1 MKNLKKWMTATV
13 CVAVAGSIGHAEMAV
28 DFLTVD
34 ASPDSPANYGWG
46 YDSSKKQSKG
56 ICVQFSSTDT
66 YPGGA
71 SRQESHYELAE
82 STSDIVKKSSLSGSA
97 SLEAVAGTA
106 KISTN
111 NKTGVVANTEASNYN
126 LTLFASAYR
135 YDEPVFRYL
144 ENAQLKD
151 EMKALL
157 EDPKKKGEFKQRCG
171 DGFVIGIQKGR
182 DFLGTA
188 TVKKQTL
195 KQSTEFTSKTGL
207 GVKSVG
213 YSAKADID
221 IAKTLISTFGSSN
234 FEVHTYSTGSD
245 DPNPSSVD
253 EFKSYYRN
261 FFRNSKDYKR
271 TIKFI
276 VLPYTVLSDY
286 PYQDVLKGDTKDD
299 YIGYMAD
306 ALWDLKAAI
315 KDADFVIS
323 PNTQKLFALGTK
335 RNIKRKRVNAIKK
348 YKRAWKKEFSDL
360 LKAAKKCDK
369 NFTSKCEK
377 LASYYRDD
385 RRLSDLAYKVLPD
398 RYIDDCYSP
407 VTINLNDPSSRFYTK
422 LSQAAS
428 GGFDVVAGDNE
439 TGGNHVRVAAAL
451 KLKTDKRK
459 LKATLGIAK
468 IEWKGGSYRGKPLVV
483 RNKKY
488 NKGDSAYAKRIS
500 DYIIDLD
507 NKNPRN
513 PSIDRSLKTCEWRN
527 PGRPI
532 KMKPFKGLQG
542 FSGLH
547 VYGFDGGYV
556 FGKIDAISKK
566 DARGQIEFGPGSGL
580 LTSIRCAVDAK
591 GRHDNRLGCEEVT
604 FRSFQL
610 DLVSSQDVAAD
621 RWRDPKQYKEP
632 TVLANFLRNKPIRY
646 QPKRKSVQPKYKIP
660 ASQLK
665 FLKLKNIKPAVSPK
679 MHIKINTLG
688 N

>member
-1 MKNLKKWMTATV
+1 MKAIEKVVVTAAS
-13 CVAVAGSIGHAEMAV
+13 VALLGSVGHAEMAV

-46 YDSSKKQSKG
+46 YDSRKKQSKG
-56 ICVQFSSTDT
+56 ICVEFTSNET
-66 YPGGA
+66 YSGGA
-71 SRQESHYELAE
+71 SKQESHYELAE

-97 SLEAVAGTA
+97 SLEAVAGGA

-111 NKTGVVANTEASNYN
+111 NKTGVVSNTEASNYN

-135 YDEPVFRYL
+135 YDEPVFRFL
-144 ENAQLKD
+144 EYAQLKED
-151 EMKALL
+151 MQALL
-157 EDPKKKGEFKQRCG
+157 ADPKKRGEFKQRCG

-195 KQSTEFTSKTGL
+195 KQSTEFTSKTGI

-213 YSAKADID
+213 YSAKADVD

-261 FFRNSKDYKR
+261 FFKNSKDYKR
-271 TIKFI
+271 TIKYI
-276 VLPYTVLSDY
+276 VLPYTVLANY
-286 PYQDVLKGDTKDD
+286 PYQDILQGDTKDD

-315 KDADFVIS
+315 KDANFVIS
-323 PNTQKLFALGTK
+323 PQTQKLFALGTK
-335 RNIKRKRVNAIKK
+335 RSTKKNRVRAIKK
-348 YKRAWKKEFSDL
+348 YERAWRKEFKDL
-360 LKAAKKCDK
+360 LKAAKKCDQ
-369 NFTSKCEK
+369 NFTPRCEK

-385 RRLSDLAYKVLPD
+385 RRLSDLTYKVLPD
-398 RYIDDCYSP
+398 RYIDDCYTP
-407 VTINLNDPSSRFYTK
+407 LTVNLNDESSRFYAK
-422 LSQAAS
+422 LAS
-428 GGFDVVAGDNE
+428 MANSSFDIVAGDRE
-439 TGGNHVRVAAAL
+439 TGGNRVRVAAAL

-468 IEWKGGSYRGKPLVV
+468 IEWKGKKYYGQPLVV
-483 RNKKY
+483 HNKKI

-513 PSIDRSLKTCEWRN
+513 PSIERSLKTCEWRDPRN
-527 PGRPI
+527 PV
-532 KMKPFKGLQG
+532 KMKPFRGLNG

-547 VYGFDGGYV
+547 V
-556 FGKIDAISKK
+556 
-566 DARGQIEFGPGSGL
+566 
-580 LTSIRCAVDAK
+580 
-591 GRHDNRLGCEEVT
+591 
-604 FRSFQL
+604 
-610 DLVSSQDVAAD
+610 
-621 RWRDPKQYKEP
+621 
-632 TVLANFLRNKPIRY
+632 
-646 QPKRKSVQPKYKIP
+646 
-660 ASQLK
+660 
-665 FLKLKNIKPAVSPK
+665 
-679 MHIKINTLG
+679 
-688 N
+688 

>member
-1 MKNLKKWMTATV
+1 MSKPKRWIAVTASVLLVGT
-13 CVAVAGSIGHAEMAV
+13 IGHAEMAV

-46 YDSSKKQSKG
+46 YDSRKKQSKG
-56 ICVQFSSTDT
+56 VCVQFSSTDT
-66 YPGGA
+66 YAGGA
-71 SRQESHYELAE
+71 SKQESHYELAE

-135 YDEPVFRYL
+135 YDEPIFRYL
-144 ENAQLKD
+144 ESAQLKD
-151 EMKALL
+151 DMRALL
-157 EDPKKKGEFKQRCG
+157 EDPKKRGEFKQRCG

-195 KQSTEFTSKTGL
+195 KQSTEFTSKTGV
-207 GVKSVG
+207 GVKSTG
-213 YSAKADID
+213 YSAKADVD

-245 DPNPSSVD
+245 DPNPSSVK

-261 FFRNSKDYKR
+261 FFKNSKDYKR
-271 TIKFI
+271 TVKYI
-276 VLPYTVLSDY
+276 VLPYTVLADY
-286 PYQDVLKGDTKDD
+286 PYHDVLKGDTKDD

-315 KDADFVIS
+315 KDANFVLS
-323 PNTQKLFALGTK
+323 PDTQKLFALGTK

-348 YKRAWKKEFSDL
+348 YKRAWKKEFNDL
-360 LKAAKKCDK
+360 LKAAQKCDK
-369 NFTSKCEK
+369 NFTSKCEQ

-385 RRLSDLAYKVLPD
+385 RRLSDLTYKVLPD

-407 VTINLNDPSSRFYTK
+407 VTLNLNDPSSRFYAK
-422 LSQAAS
+422 LAQAAGNS
-428 GGFDVVAGDNE
+428 FDVVAGDSE
-439 TGGNHVRVAAAL
+439 TGGNHVRVASVL

-459 LKATLGIAK
+459 LKATLGIVK
-468 IEWKGGSYRGKPLVV
+468 IEWKGKSYYGKPLVV
-483 RNKKY
+483 SNKKY
-488 NKGDSAYAKRIS
+488 NKGDSAYAKKIS

-507 NKNPRN
+507 NKNPKN

-527 PGRPI
+527 PNDPI
-532 KMKPFKGLQG
+532 KMKPFRGLG
-542 FSGLH
+542 GLSGLR

-556 FGKIDAISKK
+556 YGKIDAISKK
-566 DARGQIEFGPGSGL
+566 DARGQIEFGPGKGL
-580 LTSIRCAVDAK
+580 LTSIRCEVDAK

-610 DLVSSQDVAAD
+610 DLVSSQDRAAN
-621 RWRDPKQYKEP
+621 RWRDPNQYQEP
-632 TVLANFLRNKPIRY
+632 AVLVNFLRNKPIQYR
-646 QPKRKSVQPKYKIP
+646 PKRKQVQPKYKIP

-665 FLKLKNIKPAVSPK
+665 FLKIKNIKPKVSP
-679 MHIKINTLG
+679 MMQIKPLG